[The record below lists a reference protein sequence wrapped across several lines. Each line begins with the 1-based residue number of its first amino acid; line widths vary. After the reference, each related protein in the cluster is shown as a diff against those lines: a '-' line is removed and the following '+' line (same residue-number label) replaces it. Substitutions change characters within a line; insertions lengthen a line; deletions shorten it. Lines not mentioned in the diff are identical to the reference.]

1 MLLLGERLVNS
12 NPVNDKFLNSAK
24 FSNDIEK
31 IVKDSGGLINY
42 IEAVVTYCEDNEI
55 EIETVSKLISKPL
68 KEKIKYQAQTLNYM
82 KKTSRGIL
90 PL

>member
-1 MLLLGERLVNS
+1 MLLLTEMPVS
-12 NPVNDKFLNSAK
+12 TNPTSDKFLNAAK
-24 FSNDIEK
+24 FSNDIEQ
-31 IVKDSGGLINY
+31 IVKESGGLVNY

-90 PL
+90 PV

>member
-1 MLLLGERLVNS
+1 MLLLGERLVSS